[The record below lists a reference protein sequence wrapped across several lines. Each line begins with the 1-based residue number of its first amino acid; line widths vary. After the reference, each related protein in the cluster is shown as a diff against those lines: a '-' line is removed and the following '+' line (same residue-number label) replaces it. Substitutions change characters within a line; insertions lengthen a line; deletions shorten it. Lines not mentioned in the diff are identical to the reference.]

1 MLGRPELV
9 TDPRF
14 VTNPDRVAHDAE
26 LRAIIEDVFAA
37 LTPDE
42 VAARLDAAG
51 IASARLRTPAEF
63 AAHPQLAARDRW
75 REVDTPGGPVRTLL
89 PPVTVPGREP
99 AMGAVPAP
107 GQHTDSVLAEF
118 LPGEDNMTT
127 VEPSPQPA
135 RYQLVID
142 GQRTEAASGQRYN
155 SVDPYLGSPWASAA
169 DGDAADVDAAVAAA
183 RRALAGEWGKLTGF
197 GRARLMRKLGD
208 LIARDADRLA
218 EIETRDTG
226 KLLREMRGQLGSIPE
241 WFYYFSGLAD
251 KLEGT
256 TIPGDKPNFLVYT
269 RREPAGVV
277 AAIVPWNSPLLL
289 LCWKLAPALAAG
301 CTMVAKPSDYSPA
314 SAVELAALM
323 DEAGFPP
330 GVFNVVTGFGP
341 AVGKALAAHPDVD
354 KVAFT
359 GSTAVGAQVAAA
371 AAQNITGVL
380 LELGGKSAH
389 LVFDDADLDAACNG
403 VLAGVFAATGQTCM
417 AGSRLLVSRTVH
429 DALVEKITER
439 ARAIK
444 LGDPKA
450 AETEMG
456 PVATEPQYRKVLS
469 FLDGASAEG
478 ATVAAGGAPDEG
490 LGGFFVQP
498 TVLTGVKPT
507 MTVACEEVF
516 GPVLSVIPFDTE
528 EEALALANDTRYGLA
543 GAVWTKDIHRGHRVA
558 HAMRTGT
565 VWINA
570 YRVVGPDVPFGGYG
584 ASGLG
589 RENGIEAVHE
599 YTVTKAIW
607 VELTGGT
614 RDPFTIG

>member
-1 MLGRPELV
+1 M
-9 TDPRF
+9 T
-14 VTNPDRVAHDAE
+14 TAE
-26 LRAIIEDVFAA
+26 L
-37 LTPDE
+37 
-42 VAARLDAAG
+42 
-51 IASARLRTPAEF
+51 
-63 AAHPQLAARDRW
+63 
-75 REVDTPGGPVRTLL
+75 
-89 PPVTVPGREP
+89 
-99 AMGAVPAP
+99 
-107 GQHTDSVLAEF
+107 
-118 LPGEDNMTT
+118 
-127 VEPSPQPA
+127 A

-142 GQRTEAASGQRYN
+142 GRRTEAASGQRYD
-155 SVDPYLGSPWASAA
+155 SVDPYLGSAWASAA

-183 RRALAGEWGKLTGF
+183 RRALTGPWGQLTGF

-354 KVAFT
+354 KIAFT

-389 LVFDDADLDAACNG
+389 IVFDDADLDAACNG
-403 VLAGVFAATGQTCM
+403 ALAGVFAATGQTCM
-417 AGSRLLVSRTVH
+417 AGSRLLVSRAVH
-429 DALVEKITER
+429 DDLVARIADR
-439 ARAIK
+439 ARSIK

-469 FLDGASAEG
+469 FLEGAAGEG
-478 ATVAAGGAPDEG
+478 ATVTAGGQPDPD

-516 GPVLSVIPFDTE
+516 GPVLSVIGFDTE
-528 EEALALANDTRYGLA
+528 EEAVALANDTRYGLA

-584 ASGLG
+584 LSGLG

-599 YTVTKAIW
+599 YTQTKAIW

>member
-1 MLGRPELV
+1 
-9 TDPRF
+9 
-14 VTNPDRVAHDAE
+14 
-26 LRAIIEDVFAA
+26 
-37 LTPDE
+37 
-42 VAARLDAAG
+42 
-51 IASARLRTPAEF
+51 
-63 AAHPQLAARDRW
+63 
-75 REVDTPGGPVRTLL
+75 
-89 PPVTVPGREP
+89 
-99 AMGAVPAP
+99 
-107 GQHTDSVLAEF
+107 
-118 LPGEDNMTT
+118 MTT
-127 VEPSPQPA
+127 VELPH
-135 RYQLVID
+135 YQHVID
-142 GQRTEAASGQRYN
+142 GHRVEAASGKRYD
-155 SVDPYLGSPWASAA
+155 SVDPYLGGPWASAA
-169 DGDAADVDAAVAAA
+169 DGDEADVILAVAAA
-183 RRALAGEWGKLTGF
+183 GRALAGPWGQLTGF
-197 GRARLMRKLGD
+197 GRAALMRRLGD

-226 KLLREMRGQLGSIPE
+226 KLLREMRGQLATIPQ

-251 KLEGT
+251 KIEGT

-269 RREPAGVV
+269 RREQAGVV

-354 KVAFT
+354 KIAFT

-429 DALVEKITER
+429 DQLVDKIAER
-439 ARAIK
+439 ARSIR

-450 AETEMG
+450 ADTEMG

-469 FLDGASAEG
+469 FLEGAAGEG
-478 ATVAAGGAPDEG
+478 ATVTAGGRADDT

-528 EEALALANDTRYGLA
+528 DEAIALANDSRYGLA

-584 ASGLG
+584 LSGLG

-599 YTVTKAIW
+599 YTQTKAIW

-614 RDPFTIG
+614 RDPFTLG

>member
-1 MLGRPELV
+1 
-9 TDPRF
+9 
-14 VTNPDRVAHDAE
+14 
-26 LRAIIEDVFAA
+26 
-37 LTPDE
+37 
-42 VAARLDAAG
+42 
-51 IASARLRTPAEF
+51 
-63 AAHPQLAARDRW
+63 
-75 REVDTPGGPVRTLL
+75 
-89 PPVTVPGREP
+89 
-99 AMGAVPAP
+99 
-107 GQHTDSVLAEF
+107 
-118 LPGEDNMTT
+118 MTT
-127 VEPSPQPA
+127 PVKSTELP
-135 RYQLVID
+135 RYQHVID
-142 GQRTEAASGQRYN
+142 GRRVEAGSGKRYD
-155 SVDPYLGSPWASAA
+155 SVDPYLGVPWASAA
-169 DGDAADVDAAVAAA
+169 DGDADDVNLAVAAA
-183 RRALAGEWGKLTGF
+183 RRALAGPWGQLSGF
-197 GRARLMRKLGD
+197 GRAALMRRLGE

-226 KLLREMRGQLGSIPE
+226 KLLREMRGQLGTIPQ

-341 AVGKALAAHPDVD
+341 AVGKALAGHPDVD
-354 KVAFT
+354 KIAFT

-371 AAQNITGVL
+371 AAANITGVL

-417 AGSRLLVSRTVH
+417 AGSRLLVSRAVH
-429 DALVEKITER
+429 DQLVEKIAER
-439 ARAIK
+439 ARSIR

-450 AETEMG
+450 ADTEMG

-469 FLDGASAEG
+469 FLEGAAGEG
-478 ATVAAGGAPDEG
+478 ATVAAGGRADD

-528 EEALALANDTRYGLA
+528 DEAIAIANDSRYGLA

-584 ASGLG
+584 LSGLG
-589 RENGIEAVHE
+589 RENGVEAVHE
-599 YTVTKAIW
+599 YTQTKAIW
-607 VELTGGT
+607 VELSGGT
-614 RDPFTIG
+614 RDPFTLG

>member
-1 MLGRPELV
+1 VTTLDTT
-9 TDPRF
+9 TDP
-14 VTNPDRVAHDAE
+14 AQ
-26 LRAIIEDVFAA
+26 
-37 LTPDE
+37 
-42 VAARLDAAG
+42 
-51 IASARLRTPAEF
+51 
-63 AAHPQLAARDRW
+63 PQY
-75 REVDTPGGPVRTLL
+75 
-89 PPVTVPGREP
+89 
-99 AMGAVPAP
+99 
-107 GQHTDSVLAEF
+107 S
-118 LPGEDNMTT
+118 
-127 VEPSPQPA
+127 
-135 RYQLVID
+135 LVID
-142 GQRTEAASGQRYN
+142 GQRVEAATGERYD
-155 SVDPYLGSPWASAA
+155 SVDPFLGAPWASAA
-169 DGDAADVDAAVAAA
+169 DGDAEDVNLAVAAA
-183 RRALAGEWGKLTGF
+183 RRALSGPWGQLTGF
-197 GRARLMRKLGD
+197 GRAALMRRLAE
-208 LIARDADRLA
+208 LIERDADRLA
-218 EIETRDTG
+218 EVETRDTG
-226 KLLREMRGQLGSIPE
+226 KLLREMRGQLGTIPQ

-269 RREPAGVV
+269 RQEPAGVV

-289 LCWKLAPALAAG
+289 LTWKLAPALAAG

-359 GSTAVGAQVAAA
+359 GSTAVGAEVAKAA
-371 AAQNITGVL
+371 SANITDVL

-403 VLAGVFAATGQTCM
+403 ILAGVFAATGQTCM

-429 DALVEKITER
+429 DELVAKVAER
-439 ARAIK
+439 ARSIK
-444 LGDPKA
+444 LGDPRD

-469 FLDGASAEG
+469 LLESAASEG
-478 ATVAAGGAPDEG
+478 ATIAAGGRADEG

-516 GPVLSVIPFDTE
+516 GPVLSVIGFDTE
-528 EEALALANDTRYGLA
+528 DEAIALANDSRYGLA

-584 ASGLG
+584 LSGLG
-589 RENGIEAVHE
+589 RENGINAVHE
-599 YTVTKAIW
+599 YTQTKAIW

-614 RDPFTIG
+614 RDPFTLG

>member
-1 MLGRPELV
+1 VTTLDTT
-9 TDPRF
+9 TDP
-14 VTNPDRVAHDAE
+14 AQ
-26 LRAIIEDVFAA
+26 
-37 LTPDE
+37 
-42 VAARLDAAG
+42 
-51 IASARLRTPAEF
+51 
-63 AAHPQLAARDRW
+63 PQY
-75 REVDTPGGPVRTLL
+75 
-89 PPVTVPGREP
+89 
-99 AMGAVPAP
+99 
-107 GQHTDSVLAEF
+107 S
-118 LPGEDNMTT
+118 
-127 VEPSPQPA
+127 
-135 RYQLVID
+135 LVID
-142 GQRTEAASGQRYN
+142 GQRVEAASRQRYD
-155 SVDPYLGSPWASAA
+155 SVDPFLGAPWASAA
-169 DGDAADVDAAVAAA
+169 DGDEQDVNLAVAAA
-183 RRALAGEWGKLTGF
+183 RRALSGPWGQLTGF
-197 GRARLMRKLGD
+197 GRAALMRRLAA
-208 LIARDADRLA
+208 LIERDADRLA
-218 EIETRDTG
+218 EVETRDTG
-226 KLLREMRGQLGSIPE
+226 KLLREMRGQLGTIPQ
-241 WFYYFSGLAD
+241 WFYYYSGLAD

-269 RREPAGVV
+269 RQEPVGVV

-289 LCWKLAPALAAG
+289 LTWKLAPALAAG

-359 GSTAVGAQVAAA
+359 GSTGVGAEVAKAA
-371 AAQNITGVL
+371 SANITDVL

-403 VLAGVFAATGQTCM
+403 ILAGVFAATGQTCM

-429 DALVEKITER
+429 DELVAKVADR
-439 ARAIK
+439 ARSIR
-444 LGDPKA
+444 LGDPRDV
-450 AETEMG
+450 ETEMG

-469 FLDGASAEG
+469 FLESAASEG
-478 ATVAAGGAPDEG
+478 ATVAAGGRADDD

-516 GPVLSVIPFDTE
+516 GPVLSVIGFDTE
-528 EEALALANDTRYGLA
+528 DEAIALANDSRYGLA

-584 ASGLG
+584 LSGLG
-589 RENGIEAVHE
+589 RENGINAVHE
-599 YTVTKAIW
+599 YTQTKAIW

-614 RDPFTIG
+614 RDPFTLG